1 MSARITAAE
10 AATILR
16 DLARGREDGNGGD
29 VWPLYDRAEDAMA
42 AVIGLAAET
51 DAHRTRAD
59 AAEAD
64 RDALRAECERLR
76 AEAADIA
83 EAVGVPYMGAHGLA
97 GVVRLRIGALMEQGD
112 VLRAIVA
119 GRTTAPTDDQIRE
132 HLRDKPDSSTGLHRG
147 SWLITSEY
155 GGLPLVRRNAET
167 CIRIAAEQRLRCIGW
182 CWIALDRNGR
192 PCAWPVKP

>member
-1 MSARITAAE
+1 MTARTRLETGI
-10 AATILR
+10 
-16 DLARGREDGNGGD
+16 ARG
-29 VWPLYDRAEDAMA
+29 WPLPPSDVAEVLDALDERERAISRE
-42 AVIGLAAET
+42 
-51 DAHRTRAD
+51 RTRAD

-192 PCAWPVKP
+192 PCAWPVTP

>member
-1 MSARITAAE
+1 MRRAAE
-10 AATILR
+10 IADAGDAG
-16 DLARGREDGNGGD
+16 DLFYWGD
-29 VWPLYDRAEDAMA
+29 VAMVATLLDA
-42 AVIGLAAET
+42 IET

-192 PCAWPVKP
+192 PCAWPVTP